1 MAEGIVVEGKS
12 LEELE
17 REITCGICQEH
28 YTEPKALP
36 CLHYYCK
43 QCILRLALRT
53 GTGKPFSCP
62 ECRCEA
68 TLPEGGVDELKTA
81 FFVNRLKTTVSTM
94 ERTHGKVEAKC
105 ELCSDSGDKAEAF
118 CRQCAMFICKE
129 CIKSHKRMKP
139 FVTHDVASLEDLKLG
154 RSKPIVMKEPPT
166 KKCLDHDEPLN
177 IYCYDCCTLICR
189 DCTVKDHREHNFEFC
204 KKAAPTTKTKLL
216 EELKPLKEQSVDF
229 SQAMKEIQTIKN
241 KVEAQGDSVANTI
254 QTSFKELCDIL
265 DKREKELLNDCG
277 RVVREKVEKLS
288 LQEKNWSLASVE
300 IHSIVDYTE
309 QCVRHCTDNEVM
321 SMHAEI
327 RRRIKREIDER
338 SKSGR
343 SLEPVEEAD
352 MGVEVR
358 CAEALQQLCQ
368 TQANIIQL
376 PIDPAKC
383 TVSMEVDIIP
393 EVNKLCGATLAV
405 RLTNNQLTNRNCE
418 ITSQIKSLYN
428 GGITDCR
435 VSSAGSGQYSMKY
448 TPTIRGR
455 HELTVSVDG
464 QQVAGNPFPAFV
476 SIPPI
481 QLGKPVKVWND
492 LYFPVGITV
501 NSSREI
507 LFTEH
512 NRNIIKLT
520 HDKQVKTIVVQK
532 ELQDMCGITV
542 DCEDNIYCTS
552 IDTSK
557 TLRSDRD
564 GGNVQVREVKQV
576 NGHGYYDVA
585 VIGDEVMMCGANC
598 RGTIV
603 VFDKELNYLRHI
615 EQNLAG
621 VLTGIASDN
630 YGNVY
635 TTDYNNK
642 CIRVFSNDG
651 VLLRSFSCDENGV
664 KKLSGP
670 WGICVSGQYV
680 YVVNH
685 TSDSVSVFTTDGV
698 YVSSF
703 GQHGHKEGEFNS
715 PCFLCVDQDGF
726 LYVADTQNSRVQC
739 F

>member
-1 MAEGIVVEGKS
+1 MAEGIVVEGKTV
-12 LEELE
+12 EELE

-43 QCILRLALRT
+43 QCVLRLALRSDN
-53 GTGKPFSCP
+53 GKPFSCP

-94 ERTHGKVEAKC
+94 ARTHGKVEAKC
-105 ELCSDSGDKAEAF
+105 ELCADKDKAEAF
-118 CRQCAMFICKE
+118 CRQCSMFICKE
-129 CIKSHKRMKP
+129 CIKQHKRMKP
-139 FVTHDVASLEDLKLG
+139 FITHDVASLEDLKQG

-166 KKCLDHDEPLN
+166 EKCLDHDEPLN

-189 DCTVKDHREHNFEFC
+189 DCTVKDHKEHNFEFC
-204 KKAAPTTKTKLL
+204 KKAAPTTKKKLL
-216 EELKPLKEQSVDF
+216 EELQLLKEQSVNF
-229 SQAMKEIQTIKN
+229 AHAVKEIQTIKN

-254 QTSFKELCDIL
+254 QTSFKELREIL
-265 DKREKELLNDCG
+265 DKREKELLSDCG

-288 LQEKNWSLASVE
+288 LQEKNLSLASAEV
-300 IHSIVDYTE
+300 HSIVDYTE

-327 RRRIKREIDER
+327 RRRIVREIDER

-343 SLEPVEEAD
+343 SLEPVEEVD
-352 MGVEVR
+352 IGVEVR

-376 PIDPAKC
+376 PIHPAKC
-383 TVSMEVDIIP
+383 TVTMEVDNIP
-393 EVNKLCGATLAV
+393 EVNKLCRATLAV

-418 ITSQIKSLYN
+418 ITSQIKYLYN
-428 GGITDCR
+428 GVITDCK
-435 VSSAGSGQYSMKY
+435 VSSVGSGKYSMKY

-481 QLGKPVKVWND
+481 QLGKPVKVWNN
-492 LYFPVGITV
+492 LYYPTGITI

-507 LFTEH
+507 LFTEFK
-512 NRNIIKLT
+512 RNIIKLT
-520 HDKQVKTIVVQK
+520 PDKQVKTLVAQQ
-532 ELQDMCGITV
+532 ELQCIWSITV

-552 IDTSK
+552 IATSK
-557 TLRSDRD
+557 ILRSDRD
-564 GGNVQVREVKQV
+564 GGNVQVKEVKQV
-576 NGHGYYDVA
+576 NGRGYNEVA
-585 VIGDEVMMCGANC
+585 VIGDEVMMCEANC

-615 EQNLAG
+615 EQKRAG
-621 VLTGIASDN
+621 GLGGIASDS
-630 YGNVY
+630 YGNVF
-635 TTDYNNK
+635 TTDQTNN
-642 CIRVFSNDG
+642 CIQVFSNDG
-651 VLLRSFSCDENGV
+651 VLLRSFGCDENGV
-664 KKLSGP
+664 KKLSSP
-670 WGICVSGQYV
+670 CGICVSGQYV
-680 YVVNH
+680 YVSNH
-685 TSDSVSVFTTDGV
+685 TSHSVSVFTTDGV

-703 GQHGHKEGEFNS
+703 GQCGHEEGEFTN
-715 PCFLCVDQDGF
+715 PYYLCIDQDGF
-726 LYVADTQNSRVQC
+726 IYVADFNNSRIQC